1 MKKDST
7 QQFYISKQW
16 ESFRQV
22 VIEQRTITNLQAK
35 HSLIFVFGDV
45 NYYFITSSGT
55 CCRLF
60 PDGQVVKLDG
70 DGYRLVI
77 VPNSNDATVTI
88 TDNNVDRTSLLE
100 YE

>member
-1 MKKDST
+1 MGSIQAGGDYT
-7 QQFYISKQW
+7 Y
-16 ESFRQV
+16 
-22 VIEQRTITNLQAK
+22 TITNLQAK